1 MKKRYTKN
9 TPWFMTRYANT
20 FLIRAVE
27 LNAITGRN
35 EFSADEPLM
44 MSDHEKLLAIG
55 IAADAA
61 SRAFVEFGRAIV
73 KLDVTQPTT

>member
-1 MKKRYTKN
+1 MKKRYSKN
-9 TPWFMTRYANT
+9 TPWLMTRYANT

-35 EFSADEPLM
+35 EFSTDEPLM
-44 MSDHEKLLAIG
+44 RSDHEKLLAMG
-55 IAADAA
+55 AAADAA

-73 KLDVTQPTT
+73 KLQVTPTTT